1 MVPIAP
7 SRMRIRFVSRSRNRS
22 LRLEEEAGVAE
33 AEFWEDKAV
42 SVDAGNDWFSLNPLM
57 IGRSP
62 GEAYSGHFAPGTQW
76 GGSNPEEGG
85 WE

>member
-1 MVPIAP
+1 M
-7 SRMRIRFVSRSRNRS
+7 
-22 LRLEEEAGVAE
+22 AE